1 MIAAG
6 DEEGGKELQDTTL
19 RLLAKTYGG
28 NSPDY
33 EAAARG
39 DRLDPD
45 FDPPA
50 I

>member
-1 MIAAG
+1 VG
-6 DEEGGKELQDTTL
+6 DEEGGKELRDKTV
-19 RLLAKTYGG
+19 RLLAETYGKD
-28 NSPDY
+28 SPDY
-33 EAAARG
+33 LAAAKG

>member
-6 DEEGGKELQDTTL
+6 DEEGGKELQGEAF
-19 RLLAKTYGG
+19 RLLADTYGEK
-28 NSPDY
+28 SPDY
-33 EAAARG
+33 EAAARS